1 MEASESDRIKFSNP
15 DDFLIQNLFPG
26 IHRRNRIASQNEVFV
41 TRLVRYVVGRPG
53 RLGSPSVSL
62 GVPAWATK
70 VRPGMAQSRSWH
82 RHLSSQWPRCRDV
95 VNVSPNPDKYIHISI
110 IYIYKS

>member
-62 GVPAWATK
+62 GVPRCSCMGDQSAPRHGAESELAQALEFT
-70 VRPGMAQSRSWH
+70 MAAM
-82 RHLSSQWPRCRDV
+82 PRCRQCQ
-95 VNVSPNPDKYIHISI
+95 P
-110 IYIYKS
+110 